1 MKPKFLKLY
10 IAAILFMTD
19 FMLFA
24 QPGNSF
30 EDETGN
36 TNGNVEADA
45 APING
50 LVIYLGITA
59 LLFAFLWFKKR
70 HKPSNS

>member
-1 MKPKFLKLY
+1 MKTKFLKLY
-10 IAAILFMTD
+10 MVALMLISNFV
-19 FMLFA
+19 LFA

-36 TNGNVEADA
+36 TDGNVEADA

-59 LLFAFLWFKKR
+59 LLLAFFWLRKKQ
-70 HKPSNS
+70 KSTTN